1 MQTAQHA
8 PAPNAQTRGRERN
21 KKVSGICCEMAILE
35 YDSQNMRNRKQP
47 EYRAGSNHIGLHANS
62 NIEDVFEDLRIRA
75 VADKPI
81 RASSFVMKGRS
92 PGYLIDGTREEFAQ
106 TVFVR
111 KFEVR

>member
-8 PAPNAQTRGRERN
+8 PGPNAQTRGRKRN
-21 KKVSGICCEMAILE
+21 EKVSGISCEMAILE
-35 YDSQNMRNRKQP
+35 YDSQNMRNRKQA
-47 EYRAGSNHIGLHANS
+47 EYRTGRNHIGLHASS
-62 NIEDVFEDLRIRA
+62 NIEDVFEDLKITA

-92 PGYLIDGTREEFAQ
+92 PGYVIEGTREGFAR

-111 KFEVR
+111 NFEVR